1 MSLSRSCASRAF
13 RLAAAIA
20 TLALAAC
27 ATTRLGSLA
36 APHGARALG
45 LDFGK
50 DRAAAERALIAVGI
64 PFRADPADPDALLA
78 DRCQG
83 APARPC
89 RLLFGPEGLYA
100 AQVEVPAPEERAL
113 LDAASAALGSPT
125 RRGEPSAAGVA
136 SLLAAWERPGWAVG
150 VSRQRPAG
158 AAVTV
163 VLHLEYEDAAPPA
176 VLGVPLGRWRVDV
189 EAVLEKQGAVLQSRD
204 HGSTTYLGCP
214 QSTSDALTCVVQF
227 ERGRAASVTEAWP
240 PRADDADALRAWHD
254 LAARYEAEIGRA
266 AQTSCPAAGP
276 DRVGGDCTAT
286 WASDKLTVVV
296 GAHRGAGSSHRGA
309 ISVYTGFAYPPLAAA
324 AVTDFEDASP

>member
-1 MSLSRSCASRAF
+1 MPLSRSCVPRAA
-13 RLAAAIA
+13 RLAAAIV
-20 TLALAAC
+20 TLALAGC
-27 ATTRLGSLA
+27 ATTRLGSLS

-50 DRAAAERALIAVGI
+50 DRAAAERALTAVGI
-64 PFRADPADPDALLA
+64 PFRADPSDPDALLA
-78 DRCQG
+78 ERCEG

-89 RLLFGPEGLYA
+89 RLIFGPEGLYA
-100 AQVEVPAPEERAL
+100 AQVEVPGPEERAL
-113 LDAASAALGSPT
+113 VDAASAALGSPS
-125 RRGEPSAAGVA
+125 RRGEPSPAGVA
-136 SLLAAWERPGWAVG
+136 SLVAGWERPGWAVG
-150 VSRQRPAG
+150 VSRHAPAG
-158 AAVTV
+158 APVTA
-163 VLHLEYEDAAPPA
+163 VLHLEYEEAAPPA

-189 EAVLEKQGAVLQSRD
+189 EAVLEQQGAVVQARD
-204 HGSTTYLGCP
+204 AASTIYLGCP

-240 PRADDADALRAWHD
+240 PRAEDAEALRAWHD

-266 AQTSCPAAGP
+266 AQRSCPAAGP

-309 ISVYTGFAYPPLAAA
+309 ISVYTGFAYPPLAGA
-324 AVTDFEDASP
+324 AVTDSEDATP